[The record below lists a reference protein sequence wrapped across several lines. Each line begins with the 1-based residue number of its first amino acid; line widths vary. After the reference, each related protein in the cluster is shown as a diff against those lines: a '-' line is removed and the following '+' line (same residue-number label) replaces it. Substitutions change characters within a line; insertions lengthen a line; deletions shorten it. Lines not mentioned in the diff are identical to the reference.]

1 MNTILMLKWAPD
13 FFRKEDLENFFQSE
27 EFQNYGP
34 YQLNEFVT
42 LILKG
47 TLDNPNAGNTIRKLL
62 IQIFG
67 ENLTGLGELILNHP
81 SAYKAVENKIPYKS
95 IEQNTDT
102 KNNTEKSNILQKDIR
117 ALLVKNIK
125 SPIVQ
130 TLLMEDEL
138 AFTNAF
144 LDGLGRMKFGV
155 ALNYAKL
162 YRDELLP
169 KEDIQK
175 IIQALTK
182 PMDHTNKEKLF
193 AILSNKVKE
202 QVLLQMSS
210 KQLNILSDSSFFV
223 KFLTSDDGA
232 KILTFFLEKEPKAF
246 HQLMIK
252 SRALIRIALL
262 NNFSWEVIGNL
273 ARIFDRKRVNREL
286 KRLFRD
292 NYWIEQALKLHSVE
306 WNTSERSHSNSLFMA
321 YLLKHNVSKFQF
333 VMHSIRLEIKD
344 IINASWEINYLDSSV
359 EKLFKMAEGG
369 QLRDY
374 ELDSLI
380 EHVLSLRALESYHSR
395 AEKLMQEHGERLL
408 LSSKNNAILTAT
420 SHEYFRLLHQ
430 IIEDWDAQKLAKV
443 LNSKTLEIPKIIDV
457 LRKMKF
463 SDAYKMR
470 VLKLM

>member
-13 FFRKEDLENFFQSE
+13 FFKKEDLENFFQSE

-47 TLDNPNAGNTIRKLL
+47 TLDNPNAGSTIRKLL

-67 ENLTGLGELILNHP
+67 EKLTGLGELILNHP
-81 SAYKAVENKIPYKS
+81 SAYKAVENKIPYKA

-102 KNNTEKSNILQKDIR
+102 KNNAEKSNVLQKDIR
-117 ALLVKNIK
+117 ALLVKNVK

-144 LDGLGRMKFGV
+144 LDGLGHMKFGV

-162 YRDELLP
+162 YRDEQLP

-175 IIQALTK
+175 IVQVLTK
-182 PMDHTNKEKLF
+182 PMDHTNKERLF
-193 AILSNKVKE
+193 FVLSDKVKE
-202 QVLLQMSS
+202 QVLSQMSS
-210 KQLNILSDSSFFV
+210 KQLNILFDYYFFV
-223 KFLTSDDGA
+223 KFLTSNDGA
-232 KILTFFLEKEPKAF
+232 KILTFVEKDPKAL
-246 HQLMIK
+246 HQLMMK

-292 NYWIEQALKLHSVE
+292 DYWIEQALKLHSVE
-306 WNTSERSHSNSLFMA
+306 WHTSERSYSNSLFMA

-333 VMHSIRLEIKD
+333 VMNSTRQEIKD
-344 IINASWEINYLDSSV
+344 IINASWEINYFDSSV

>member
-1 MNTILMLKWAPD
+1 MNTIHMLKWAPD
-13 FFRKEDLENFFQSE
+13 FFKKEDLENFFQSE
-27 EFQNYGP
+27 EFQNYGS

-47 TLDNPNAGNTIRKLL
+47 TLDNPSAGSTIRKLL

-67 ENLTGLGELILNHP
+67 EKLTGLGELILNHP
-81 SAYKAVENKIPYKS
+81 SAYKAVENKIPYKA
-95 IEQNTDT
+95 IEQNAD
-102 KNNTEKSNILQKDIR
+102 KENNAEKSNVLQKDIR
-117 ALLVKNIK
+117 ALLVKNVK

-144 LDGLGRMKFGV
+144 LDGLGHMKFDV

-162 YRDELLP
+162 YRDEQLP

-175 IIQALTK
+175 IVQVLTN
-182 PMDHTNKEKLF
+182 PMDHTNKERLF
-193 AILSNKVKE
+193 FVLSDKVKE

-210 KQLNILSDSSFFV
+210 KQLNTLCDSYFFV
-223 KFLTSDDGA
+223 KFLISDDGA
-232 KILTFFLEKEPKAF
+232 KILTFVEKDPKAL
-246 HQLMIK
+246 HQLMMR
-252 SRALIRIALL
+252 SRALIRMALL
-262 NNFSWEVIGNL
+262 NNFSCEVIHNL

-292 NYWIEQALKLHSVE
+292 NYWIEQVLKLHSVE
-306 WNTSERSHSNSLFMA
+306 WHTSERSYSNSLFMA
-321 YLLKHNVSKFQF
+321 YLLKHNASKFQF
-333 VMHSIRLEIKD
+333 VMNSIRQEIKD
-344 IINASWEINYLDSSV
+344 IINASWEINYLNSSV
-359 EKLFKMAEGG
+359 EKLFKMAEDGL
-369 QLRDY
+369 LRDY

-380 EHVLSLRALESYHSR
+380 EHVLSLQSLESYHSR
-395 AEKLMQEHGERLL
+395 AEKLMCENGERLL
-408 LSSKNNAILTAT
+408 LSDKNNAILTAT

-430 IIEDWDAQKLAKV
+430 LIKDWDAQKLAKV
-443 LNSKTLEIPKIIDV
+443 LNSKTLEIPKIIDT

-470 VLKLM
+470 VLKLL

>member
-1 MNTILMLKWAPD
+1 MNTIHMLKWAPD
-13 FFRKEDLENFFQSE
+13 FFKKEDLENFFQSE

-47 TLDNPNAGNTIRKLL
+47 TLDNPSAGGTIRKLL

-67 ENLTGLGELILNHP
+67 EKLTGLGELILNHP
-81 SAYKAVENKIPYKS
+81 SAYKAVEQKAPYKA
-95 IEQNTDT
+95 IEQNVDK
-102 KNNTEKSNILQKDIR
+102 KNNAEKSNVLQKDIR
-117 ALLVKNIK
+117 ALLMKNVK

-138 AFTNAF
+138 AFTNTF
-144 LDGLGRMKFGV
+144 LDGLGHMKFGV

-162 YRDELLP
+162 YRDEQLP

-175 IIQALTK
+175 IVQELTK
-182 PMDHTNKEKLF
+182 PMDHTNKERLF
-193 AILSNKVKE
+193 FVLSDKVKE

-210 KQLNILSDSSFFV
+210 KQLNILFDYYFFV
-223 KFLTSDDGA
+223 KFLTSDEGV
-232 KILTFFLEKEPKAF
+232 KILTFVEKDPKAL
-246 HQLMIK
+246 HQLMMK
-252 SRALIRIALL
+252 SRAIIRIALL
-262 NNFSWEVIGNL
+262 NNFSWEVINNL

-292 NYWIEQALKLHSVE
+292 NYWIEQVLNLHSAE
-306 WNTSERSHSNSLFMA
+306 WHTSEKNLSNSLFMA
-321 YLLKHNVSKFQF
+321 HLLKHNVSKFQF
-333 VMHSIRLEIKD
+333 VMNSTRQEIKD

-359 EKLFKMAEGG
+359 EKLFKMAEVG

-380 EHVLSLRALESYHSR
+380 EHVLSLQSLESYHSR
-395 AEKLMQEHGERLL
+395 AEKLMCKNGERLL
-408 LSSKNNAILTAT
+408 LSGKNNAILTAS

-430 IIEDWDAQKLAKV
+430 IIKDWDAQKLAKV
-443 LNSKTLEIPKIIDV
+443 LNSKTLEIPKIVDT

-470 VLKLM
+470 VLKLL

>member
-1 MNTILMLKWAPD
+1 MNTIHMLKWAPD
-13 FFRKEDLENFFQSE
+13 FFKKEDLEAFFQSE

-34 YQLNEFVT
+34 FQLNEFVT

-47 TLDNPNAGNTIRKLL
+47 TLDNPSAGSTIRKLL

-67 ENLTGLGELILNHP
+67 EKLTGLGELILNHP
-81 SAYKAVENKIPYKS
+81 SAYKAVEQKLPYKAV
-95 IEQNTDT
+95 EQNVDK
-102 KNNTEKSNILQKDIR
+102 KNNAEKSNVLQKDIR

-138 AFTNAF
+138 AFTNTF
-144 LDGLGRMKFGV
+144 LDGLGHMKFSV

-162 YRDELLP
+162 YRDEQLP

-175 IIQALTK
+175 IAQVLTESI
-182 PMDHTNKEKLF
+182 DGVNKERLF
-193 AILSNKVKE
+193 FILSNKVKE
-202 QVLLQMSS
+202 QVLSQMSS
-210 KQLNILSDSSFFV
+210 KQLNTLFDSYFFV
-223 KFLTSDDGA
+223 KFLASDEGA
-232 KILTFFLEKEPKAF
+232 KILTFLEKKPKAL
-246 HQLMIK
+246 HQLMMK

-262 NNFSWEVIGNL
+262 NNFSWEVINNL

-292 NYWIEQALKLHSVE
+292 NYWIEQVLKLHSVE
-306 WNTSERSHSNSLFMA
+306 WHTSEKNHSNSLFMA

-333 VMHSIRLEIKD
+333 IMNSIRQEIKD

-359 EKLFKMAEGG
+359 EKLFKMAEEG

-380 EHVLSLRALESYHSR
+380 EHVLSLKSLESYHLR
-395 AEKLMQEHGERLL
+395 AEKLMYEHGERLL

-430 IIEDWDAQKLAKV
+430 IIKDWDVQKLVKV
-443 LNSKTLEIPKIIDV
+443 LNSKTLEIPKIVDV

-463 SDAYKMR
+463 SEAYKMR
-470 VLKLM
+470 VLKLL

>member
-13 FFRKEDLENFFQSE
+13 FFKKEDLENFFQSE
-27 EFQNYGP
+27 EFKNYGP

-47 TLDNPNAGNTIRKLL
+47 TLDNPSAGSTIRKLL

-67 ENLTGLGELILNHP
+67 EKLTGLGELILNHP
-81 SAYKAVENKIPYKS
+81 SAYKAVE
-95 IEQNTDT
+95 QNVDK
-102 KNNTEKSNILQKDIR
+102 KNNTEKSNVLQKDIR
-117 ALLVKNIK
+117 ALLVKNVK

-138 AFTNAF
+138 AFTNTF
-144 LDGLGRMKFGV
+144 LDGLGHMKFGV

-162 YRDELLP
+162 YRDEQLP

-175 IIQALTK
+175 IIQVLTESI
-182 PMDHTNKEKLF
+182 DSVNKERLF
-193 AILSNKVKE
+193 FILSDKVKG

-210 KQLNILSDSSFFV
+210 KQLNTLFDSYFFV
-223 KFLTSDDGA
+223 KFLASDEGV
-232 KILTFFLEKEPKAF
+232 KIVTFLEKDPKAL

-262 NNFSWEVIGNL
+262 NNFSWEVINNL

-292 NYWIEQALKLHSVE
+292 NYWIEQVLNLHSVE
-306 WNTSERSHSNSLFMA
+306 WHTSENSHSNSLFMA

-333 VMHSIRLEIKD
+333 VMNSVRQEIKD

-359 EKLFKMAEGG
+359 EKLFKMAEDGA
-369 QLRDY
+369 LRDY

-380 EHVLSLRALESYHSR
+380 EHVLSLRAFESYHSR
-395 AEKLMQEHGERLL
+395 AEKLMYEHGERLL

-430 IIEDWDAQKLAKV
+430 IIKDWDAQKLAKV
-443 LNSKTLEIPKIIDV
+443 LNSKTLEIPKVVDV

-470 VLKLM
+470 VLKLI

>member
-13 FFRKEDLENFFQSE
+13 FFKKEDLENFFQSE

-47 TLDNPNAGNTIRKLL
+47 TLDNPSAGSTIRKLL

-67 ENLTGLGELILNHP
+67 EKLTGLGELILNHP
-81 SAYKAVENKIPYKS
+81 SAYKAVEQKLPYKA
-95 IEQNTDT
+95 IEQNVDK
-102 KNNTEKSNILQKDIR
+102 KNNAEKSNVLQKDIR

-125 SPIVQ
+125 NPIVQ

-138 AFTNAF
+138 AFTNTF
-144 LDGLGRMKFGV
+144 LDGLGHMKFGV

-162 YRDELLP
+162 YRDEQLP

-175 IIQALTK
+175 IVQELTK
-182 PMDHTNKEKLF
+182 PMDYTNKERLF
-193 AILSNKVKE
+193 FVLSDKVKE
-202 QVLLQMSS
+202 QVLSQMSS
-210 KQLNILSDSSFFV
+210 KQLNILFDYYFFV
-223 KFLTSDDGA
+223 KFLISDEGA
-232 KILTFFLEKEPKAF
+232 KILTFLEKEPKTL

-262 NNFSWEVIGNL
+262 NNFSWEMINNL
-273 ARIFDRKRVNREL
+273 ARTFDRKRVNREL
-286 KRLFRD
+286 KQLFRD
-292 NYWIEQALKLHSVE
+292 NYWIEQVLKSHSVE
-306 WNTSERSHSNSLFMA
+306 WHTSENSHSNSLFMT

-333 VMHSIRLEIKD
+333 VMSSIRQEIKD
-344 IINASWEINYLDSSV
+344 IINVSREIDYLNASV
-359 EKLFKMAEGG
+359 EKLFKMAEDGL
-369 QLRDY
+369 LRDY

-380 EHVLSLRALESYHSR
+380 EHVLSLRSLKSYHPR
-395 AEKLMQEHGERLL
+395 AEKLMHEHGERLL

-430 IIEDWDAQKLAKV
+430 IIKDWDAQKLAKV
-443 LNSKTLEIPKIIDV
+443 LNSKTLEIPKIVDV

-470 VLKLM
+470 VLKLI

>member
-1 MNTILMLKWAPD
+1 MLKWAPD
-13 FFRKEDLENFFQSE
+13 FFKKEDLEAFFQSE

-34 YQLNEFVT
+34 AQLNEFVT

-47 TLDNPNAGNTIRKLL
+47 TLDNPSAGSTIRELL

-67 ENLTGLGELILNHP
+67 EKLTGLGELILNHP
-81 SAYKAVENKIPYKS
+81 SAYKAVEHKIPYKA
-95 IEQNTDT
+95 IESNVDK
-102 KNNTEKSNILQKDIR
+102 KNNAEKSNVLQKDIR

-138 AFTNAF
+138 AFTNTF
-144 LDGLGRMKFGV
+144 LDGLGHMKFGV

-175 IIQALTK
+175 IIQFLTES
-182 PMDHTNKEKLF
+182 MDGANKEKLF

-210 KQLNILSDSSFFV
+210 KQLNTLSDLSFFV
-223 KFLTSDDGA
+223 KFLTSDDSS
-232 KILTFFLEKEPKAF
+232 KILTFFLEKDPKAL
-246 HQLMIK
+246 HQLMMK

-292 NYWIEQALKLHSVE
+292 NYWIEQVLKLHSVE
-306 WNTSERSHSNSLFMA
+306 WHTSEKSHSNSLFMA

-333 VMHSIRLEIKD
+333 VMNSIRQEIKD
-344 IINASWEINYLDSSV
+344 IINASWEINYLNSSV

-369 QLRDY
+369 LLRDY
-374 ELDSLI
+374 ELDSFI
-380 EHVLSLRALESYHSR
+380 EHVLSLQSLESYHSR

-430 IIEDWDAQKLAKV
+430 IIKDWDAQQLANV
-443 LNSKTLEIPKIIDV
+443 LNSKTLEIPKIVDV

>member
-1 MNTILMLKWAPD
+1 M
-13 FFRKEDLENFFQSE
+13 
-27 EFQNYGP
+27 
-34 YQLNEFVT
+34 
-42 LILKG
+42 
-47 TLDNPNAGNTIRKLL
+47 
-62 IQIFG
+62 
-67 ENLTGLGELILNHP
+67 GELILNHP
-81 SAYKAVENKIPYKS
+81 SAYKAVEHKIPYKA
-95 IEQNTDT
+95 IESNVDK
-102 KNNTEKSNILQKDIR
+102 KNNAEKSNVLQKDIR

-138 AFTNAF
+138 AFTNTF
-144 LDGLGRMKFGV
+144 LDGLGHMKFGV

-175 IIQALTK
+175 IIQFLTES
-182 PMDHTNKEKLF
+182 MDGANKEKLF

-210 KQLNILSDSSFFV
+210 KQLNTLSDLSFFV
-223 KFLTSDDGA
+223 KFLTSDDSS
-232 KILTFFLEKEPKAF
+232 KILTFFLEKDPKAL
-246 HQLMIK
+246 HQLMMK

-286 KRLFRD
+286 KRLIRD
-292 NYWIEQALKLHSVE
+292 NYWIEQVLKLHSVE
-306 WNTSERSHSNSLFMA
+306 WHTSEKSHSNSLFMA

-333 VMHSIRLEIKD
+333 VMNSIRQEIKD
-344 IINASWEINYLDSSV
+344 IINASWEINYLNSSV

-369 QLRDY
+369 LLRDY
-374 ELDSLI
+374 ELDSFI
-380 EHVLSLRALESYHSR
+380 EHVLSLQSLESYHSR

-430 IIEDWDAQKLAKV
+430 IIKDWDAQQLANV
-443 LNSKTLEIPKIIDV
+443 LNSKTLEIPKIVDV

>member
-13 FFRKEDLENFFQSE
+13 FFKKEDLENFFQSE

-34 YQLNEFVT
+34 YQLNEFVM

-47 TLDNPNAGNTIRKLL
+47 TLDNPSAGSTIRKLL

-67 ENLTGLGELILNHP
+67 EKLTGLGELILNHP
-81 SAYKAVENKIPYKS
+81 SAYKAVEQKAPYKA
-95 IEQNTDT
+95 IEQNVDK
-102 KNNTEKSNILQKDIR
+102 KNNAEKSNVLQKDIR
-117 ALLVKNIK
+117 ALLMKNVK

-138 AFTNAF
+138 AFTNTF
-144 LDGLGRMKFGV
+144 LDGLGHMKFGV

-162 YRDELLP
+162 YRDEQLP

-175 IIQALTK
+175 IAQVLTESI
-182 PMDHTNKEKLF
+182 DGVNKERLF
-193 AILSNKVKE
+193 FILSNKVKE

-210 KQLNILSDSSFFV
+210 KQLNTLFDSYFFV
-223 KFLTSDDGA
+223 KFLASDEGA
-232 KILTFFLEKEPKAF
+232 KILTFLEKDPKAL
-246 HQLMIK
+246 HQLMMR

-262 NNFSWEVIGNL
+262 NNFSWEVINNL

-292 NYWIEQALKLHSVE
+292 NYWIEQVLKSNSVD
-306 WNTSERSHSNSLFMA
+306 WHTSEKNHSNSLFMA

-333 VMHSIRLEIKD
+333 VMNSIRLEIKD
-344 IINASWEINYLDSSV
+344 IINASWLIDYLNSSV

-380 EHVLSLRALESYHSR
+380 EHVLSLQSLESYHSR
-395 AEKLMQEHGERLL
+395 AEKLMYEHGERLL

-430 IIEDWDAQKLAKV
+430 IIKDWDAQKLAKV
-443 LNSKTLEIPKIIDV
+443 LNSKTLEIPKIVDV

>member
-1 MNTILMLKWAPD
+1 MNTIHMLKWAPD
-13 FFRKEDLENFFQSE
+13 FFKKEDLENFFQSE

-34 YQLNEFVT
+34 FQLNEFVT

-47 TLDNPNAGNTIRKLL
+47 TLDNPNAGSTIRKLL

-67 ENLTGLGELILNHP
+67 EKLTGLGELILNHP
-81 SAYKAVENKIPYKS
+81 SAYKAVAV
-95 IEQNTDT
+95 EQNVDK
-102 KNNTEKSNILQKDIR
+102 KNNAEKSNVLQKDIR
-117 ALLVKNIK
+117 ALLMKNVK

-138 AFTNAF
+138 AFTNTF
-144 LDGLGRMKFGV
+144 LDGLGHMKFGV

-175 IIQALTK
+175 IIQFLTES
-182 PMDHTNKEKLF
+182 MDGANKEKLF

-210 KQLNILSDSSFFV
+210 KQLNTLSDLSFFV
-223 KFLTSDDGA
+223 KFLTSDDSS
-232 KILTFFLEKEPKAF
+232 KILTFFLEKDPKAL
-246 HQLMIK
+246 HQLMMK
-252 SRALIRIALL
+252 SRALIRMALL
-262 NNFSWEVIGNL
+262 NNFSWEVINNL

-292 NYWIEQALKLHSVE
+292 NYWIEQALKLHSAE
-306 WNTSERSHSNSLFMA
+306 WHTSERSYSNSLFMA
-321 YLLKHNVSKFQF
+321 HLLKHNVSKFQF
-333 VMHSIRLEIKD
+333 VMNSTRQEIKD

-359 EKLFKMAEGG
+359 EKLFKMAEEG

-380 EHVLSLRALESYHSR
+380 EHVLSLQSLESYHSR
-395 AEKLMQEHGERLL
+395 AEKLMCENGERLL
-408 LSSKNNAILTAT
+408 LSGKNNAILTAS

-430 IIEDWDAQKLAKV
+430 IIKDWDAQKLVKV
-443 LNSKTLEIPKIIDV
+443 LNSKTLEIPKIVDV

>member
-13 FFRKEDLENFFQSE
+13 FFKKEDLEAFFQSE

-47 TLDNPNAGNTIRKLL
+47 TLDNPSAGSTIRKLL

-67 ENLTGLGELILNHP
+67 EKLTGLGELILNHP
-81 SAYKAVENKIPYKS
+81 SAYKAVEHKIPYKA
-95 IEQNTDT
+95 IESNVDK
-102 KNNTEKSNILQKDIR
+102 KNNAEKSNVLQKDIR

-138 AFTNAF
+138 AFTNTF

-175 IIQALTK
+175 IVQELTK
-182 PMDHTNKEKLF
+182 PMDHTNKERLF
-193 AILSNKVKE
+193 FVLSDKVKE
-202 QVLLQMSS
+202 QVLSQMSS
-210 KQLNILSDSSFFV
+210 KQLNILFDYYFFV
-223 KFLTSDDGA
+223 KFLASDEGV
-232 KILTFFLEKEPKAF
+232 KIVTFLEKDPKVL
-246 HQLMIK
+246 HQLMMK

-262 NNFSWEVIGNL
+262 NNFSWEAINNL

-292 NYWIEQALKLHSVE
+292 NYWIEQVLKSNSVD
-306 WNTSERSHSNSLFMA
+306 WHTSEKNHSNSLFMA

-333 VMHSIRLEIKD
+333 VMSSIRLEIKD
-344 IINASWEINYLDSSV
+344 IINASWIIDYLSASV

-380 EHVLSLRALESYHSR
+380 EHVLSLQSLGSYHSR
-395 AEKLMQEHGERLL
+395 AEKLMYENGERLL
-408 LSSKNNAILTAT
+408 LSGKNNAILTAS

-430 IIEDWDAQKLAKV
+430 IIKDWDAQKLAKV
-443 LNSKTLEIPKIIDV
+443 LNSKTLEIPKIVDV

-463 SDAYKMR
+463 SEAYKMR
-470 VLKLM
+470 VLKLL